1 MPEWP
6 PRAAPVT
13 KDRNDF
19 LAPEAPEAPEEAA
32 EPSPAAEDE
41 FFDQDAA
48 LPTVTV
54 PVGDPLD
61 DPAVATAYMNATP
74 PPDEHGHTRVR
85 NVALTVFVTDLSRSI
100 IFYRDVLGFTE
111 IDAGHGSTVL
121 ESGAARIVLRRVA
134 MPPVERRVV
143 HLLLEVPDVNAAYRD
158 LVERGVTFVHRP
170 RAVGQ
175 YDMMTLWAA
184 ALRDP
189 DGHGIALT
197 QWKPTR
203 LG

>member
-1 MPEWP
+1 
-6 PRAAPVT
+6 V
-13 KDRNDF
+13 
-19 LAPEAPEAPEEAA
+19 A
-32 EPSPAAEDE
+32 EPAPAAAQGP
-41 FFDQDAA
+41 FDQDT

-61 DPAVATAYMNATP
+61 DPAVAAAYMNATP
-74 PPDEHGHTRVR
+74 PPDQQGGARVR

-121 ESGAARIVLRRVA
+121 ESGAARIVLRRVP

-143 HLLLEVPDVNAAYRD
+143 HLLLEVPDVNAAHRD
-158 LVERGVTFVHRP
+158 LLERGVTFVHRP